1 MIDAYEQKHGP
12 VDDRSIFSGDIVVP
26 PHLRNISLVNSRP
39 NRLHGGLLGSLSRS
53 RTFLSLSSN
62 PRQSFCGSVPDLSRT
77 NGSSSSSSSSPYFSN
92 IKSMHNVQPKIGG
105 SPGGRSGSSHPG
117 SPSMNV
123 GGNRQT
129 MPPIRKLL
137 TATDDIELRINPDE
151 NQYRPRNNS
160 DRQTLAT
167 TAISNT
173 NPIMYGDKKFQS
185 SSGRPSPSPSRD
197 SSKGYMALIR
207 TNHTN
212 SLPNRHTSSSALRSM
227 SPRYDVAMSNGDY
240 SKASLR
246 SPLSSDVFQLTPN
259 SFSTPYA
266 NELSLDVLSKYTI
279 PRVSLRHTSPLVSP
293 NSERKFDNYDAM
305 GLKKEPKSKYEEDVS
320 AA

>member
-62 PRQSFCGSVPDLSRT
+62 SRQSFCGSVPDLSRT
-77 NGSSSSSSSSPYFSN
+77 NGSSSSSSSSPSFSHIN
-92 IKSMHNVQPKIGG
+92 SLHNMPHGN
-105 SPGGRSGSSHPG
+105 RSGSSHPG
-117 SPSMNV
+117 SPIMNE

-137 TATDDIELRINPDE
+137 TATDDIEFRTNQDE
-151 NQYRPRNNS
+151 IQYRSRNNNE
-160 DRQTLAT
+160 RQTLAT
-167 TAISNT
+167 TSNINQ
-173 NPIMYGDKKFQS
+173 NPIGNKQLQS
-185 SSGRPSPSPSRD
+185 SSGRPSPQPPID

-212 SLPNRHTSSSALRSM
+212 SLPNRHSSSSALRSL
-227 SPRYDVAMSNGDY
+227 SPRYDVDVTNDNY
-240 SKASLR
+240 SKAAVR
-246 SPLSSDVFQLTPN
+246 SPLSSDVFKHTPN
-259 SFSTPYA
+259 TFSTSYA

-293 NSERKFDNYDAM
+293 NSERKFSNYDGMA
-305 GLKKEPKSKYEEDVS
+305 LKKDSKSKYEEDVS